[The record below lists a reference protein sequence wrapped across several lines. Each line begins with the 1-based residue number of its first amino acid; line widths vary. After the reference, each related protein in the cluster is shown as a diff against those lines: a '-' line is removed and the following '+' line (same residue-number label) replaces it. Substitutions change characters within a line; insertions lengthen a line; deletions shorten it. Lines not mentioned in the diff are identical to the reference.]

1 MWKEQS
7 QNFYKRDS
15 YPCDSSTK
23 ISSARHTKSTKAKDR
38 CIVTKSFRLTKAAQ
52 RRREATPENP
62 REATPPPGA
71 RSAQER
77 PRPCNRRA
85 PGWRSPRSP
94 RQRAES
100 EHAAGPWRV
109 GSRQAR
115 DDGAGRRSASNT
127 PRETGRTEQLS
138 PPGASGPVWHVP
150 RRPLRRVGGPCH
162 RAPSL
167 EGAGRSQRCIVGGSE
182 LRRVLSRAG
191 VAGRPA

>member
-71 RSAQER
+71 RSARER

-100 EHAAGPWRV
+100 EHAAGPAE
-109 GSRQAR
+109 GRQPA
-115 DDGAGRRSASNT
+115 GAGRRGMAWDGARPLTRPERRDARSSSAH
-127 PRETGRTEQLS
+127 REPAVPCDTCPGGRCAASAVLVTE
-138 PPGASGPVWHVP
+138 PPAWKAQAGASAASW
-150 RRPLRRVGGPCH
+150 
-162 RAPSL
+162 
-167 EGAGRSQRCIVGGSE
+167 EGVSSGAC
-182 LRRVLSRAG
+182 
-191 VAGRPA
+191 

>member
-71 RSAQER
+71 RSARER
-77 PRPCNRRA
+77 PRPCNRRT

-109 GSRQAR
+109 GSRQTR
-115 DDGAGRRSASNT
+115 DGAGRRSASNT
-127 PRETGRTEQLS
+127 PREAGRAEQLS